1 MKKDIIIH
9 DPDGEEEY
17 DGEEDVEDP
26 EDIYQ
31 REWENSTW
39 YW

>member
-1 MKKDIIIH
+1 MKKDVIIQ
-9 DPDGEEEY
+9 DPDGENEY
-17 DGEEDVEDP
+17 DGEEEVEDP